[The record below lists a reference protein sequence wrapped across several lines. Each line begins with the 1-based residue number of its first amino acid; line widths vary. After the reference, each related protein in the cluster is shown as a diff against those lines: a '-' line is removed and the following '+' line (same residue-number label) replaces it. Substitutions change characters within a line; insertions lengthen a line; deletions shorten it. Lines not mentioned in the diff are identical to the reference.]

1 MTNLNEHL
9 VNVLRLLQL
18 RDSQLLIL
26 PLGPVLDDFDPELES
41 YFYKGNHLSHDHHH
55 CDQLCFGGHLA
66 VQVLVK
72 LLHDLLEAEQ
82 VVLHI
87 VLNNDQQ

>member
-1 MTNLNEHL
+1 MSNLNEHL

-26 PLGPVLDDFDPELES
+26 PLGSVLDDFDPELES
-41 YFYKGNHLSHDHHH
+41 YFFFRGNHH

-87 VLNNDQQ
+87 VLNHDQQ